1 MNSILRAQPNTRKN
15 VTAKISFD
23 VERVRQDFP
32 ILSRAVHGKPLVY
45 LDTAA
50 SAQRPLAV
58 IEATDRFY
66 RQHNANVHRGVHTLS
81 QEATDLYEGARQRLA
96 RYINAASEREVIF
109 TRGTTESINLV
120 AQSYLRPRLAP
131 GDEIL
136 LTHMEHHSNIV
147 PWQML
152 CEVTGAKLKVAPIN
166 QRGELELDA
175 LQAMLSEKVKLL
187 GIVHISNALGTINPV
202 SSVCRMARQFE
213 IPVLVDGAQAMP
225 HASVDVQA
233 LGCDF
238 YCLSAHKMYGPTGIG
253 ALWARES
260 TLDAMPP
267 WQGGGEMISRV
278 TFEKSSWNELPAKF
292 EAGTPNI
299 AGSVGLG
306 AAIDY
311 LESLGM
317 EAIAAHEKGVLAY
330 ATEKL
335 SQVDGLRIIGSA
347 RDKAAVISFTLGD
360 IHPHDL
366 GTIVD
371 HYGVALR
378 TGHHCTMPVMQFFNV
393 PATARASFGLY
404 NTLQEVDVLVDA
416 LEQARSMF

>member
-1 MNSILRAQPNTRKN
+1 VNTRQP
-15 VTAKISFD
+15 FD
-23 VERVRQDFP
+23 VEQVRKDFP
-32 ILSRAVHGKPLVY
+32 ILTRTVHGKPLVY

-66 RQHNANVHRGVHTLS
+66 REHNANVHRGVHTLS
-81 QEATDLYEGARQRLA
+81 QEATDLYEGARRRLA
-96 RYINAASEREVIF
+96 DHINAASEREIIF

-120 AQSYLRPRLAP
+120 AQSFLRPKLRP

-136 LTHMEHHSNIV
+136 VTHMEHHSNIV

-152 CEVTGAKLKVAPIN
+152 CEQTGAVLKVAPIN

-175 LQAMLSEKVKLL
+175 LEAMLSERVKLL

-202 SSVCRMARQFE
+202 AEVCRMAGRFG
-213 IPVLVDGAQAMP
+213 IPVLVDGAQGMP
-225 HASVDVQA
+225 HSSVNVQA
-233 LGCDF
+233 LGCEF
-238 YCLSAHKMYGPTGIG
+238 YCLSGHKMYGPTGIG
-253 ALWARES
+253 ALWSREK

-278 TFEKSSWNELPAKF
+278 TFEKSTWNELPAKF

-299 AGSVGLG
+299 AGGVGLG
-306 AAIDY
+306 AAIEY
-311 LESLGM
+311 LDGLGM
-317 EAIAAHEKGVLAY
+317 DAIAAHERELLAY
-330 ATEKL
+330 ATERL
-335 SQVDGLRIIGSA
+335 RAIEDFRIIGTA
-347 RDKAAVISFTLGD
+347 RNKAGVISFTLGD

-366 GTIVD
+366 GTIID

-378 TGHHCTMPVMQFFNV
+378 TGHHCTMPVMQFFGV

-404 NTLQEVDVLVDA
+404 NTTAEVDVLVDA
-416 LEQARSMF
+416 LQQARAMF